1 MDQQTRVGSTAALLA
16 VGLMA
21 FGPSIVKLS
30 DLPEMTFVLWRLL
43 FGALGYAIVLVATG
57 QHFGWME
64 LRRSVLGGL
73 IFGVNLVFFMVSM
86 RRTSAANAVVI
97 GALQPVILLGVAARM
112 FGERQPVIL
121 LGVAARMFGE
131 RSHRSLYG
139 WSAVSIGGVAL
150 AMYASSG
157 VGVATRTGDLLALV
171 TMLLFSLYYVV
182 SKRAR
187 SELEAVPYQLGLTIV
202 AALTILPA
210 ALIVGHPISPP
221 VGSDWWPVVLMAVV
235 PGTGHLLTNFAHAHV
250 SLPVMGLIGLLF
262 TAIAPLY
269 AWWLIGEKIGGLQA
283 VGMAVVVAALAVVIT
298 RPVDQVTT

>member
-1 MDQQTRVGSTAALLA
+1 MDQQTRVGRTAALLA
-16 VGLMA
+16 VSLMA
-21 FGPSIVKLS
+21 FGPSIVKMS
-30 DLPEMTFVLWRLL
+30 DLLELTFVLWRLL
-43 FGALGYAIVLVATG
+43 FAALGYAVVLVATRRR
-57 QHFGWME
+57 FGWLV

-73 IFGVNLVFFMVSM
+73 IFGMNLVFFMASM

-97 GALQPVILLGVAARM
+97 LALQPVILLGVAARM
-112 FGERQPVIL
+112 FGERP
-121 LGVAARMFGE
+121 
-131 RSHRSLYG
+131 HRSLYG

-157 VGVATRTGDLLALV
+157 VGVATRSGDLLALI

-187 SELEAVPYQLGLTIV
+187 SELDSVPYQLGLTIV
-202 AALTILPA
+202 AALTILPV

-221 VGSDWWPVVLMAVV
+221 VGSDWWPVVLMAAI
-235 PGTGHLLTNFAHAHV
+235 PGTGHLLTNYAHAHV

-269 AWWLIGEKIGGLQA
+269 AWWLVGEEVGGLQA
-283 VGMAVVVAALAVVIT
+283 MGMAVVVAALAVVVT
-298 RPVDQVTT
+298 RPIEPVPV

>member
-1 MDQQTRVGSTAALLA
+1 
-16 VGLMA
+16 
-21 FGPSIVKLS
+21 
-30 DLPEMTFVLWRLL
+30 
-43 FGALGYAIVLVATG
+43 
-57 QHFGWME
+57 
-64 LRRSVLGGL
+64 
-73 IFGVNLVFFMVSM
+73 
-86 RRTSAANAVVI
+86 
-97 GALQPVILLGVAARM
+97 
-112 FGERQPVIL
+112 
-121 LGVAARMFGE
+121 
-131 RSHRSLYG
+131 
-139 WSAVSIGGVAL
+139 
-150 AMYASSG
+150 
-157 VGVATRTGDLLALV
+157 
-171 TMLLFSLYYVV
+171 MLLFSFYYVV

>member
-97 GALQPVILLGVAARM
+97 GAL
-112 FGERQPVIL
+112 QPVIL

>member
-1 MDQQTRVGSTAALLA
+1 MDQQTRVGRTAALLA
-16 VGLMA
+16 VSLMA
-21 FGPSIVKLS
+21 FGPSIVKMS
-30 DLPEMTFVLWRLL
+30 DLLELTFVLWRLL
-43 FGALGYAIVLVATG
+43 FAALGYAVVLVATRRR
-57 QHFGWME
+57 FGWLV

-73 IFGVNLVFFMVSM
+73 IFGMNLVFFMASM

-112 FGERQPVIL
+112 FGERP
-121 LGVAARMFGE
+121 
-131 RSHRSLYG
+131 HRSLYG

-171 TMLLFSLYYVV
+171 TMLLFALYYVA

-187 SELEAVPYQLGLTIV
+187 SELDSVPYQLGLTIV
-202 AALTILPA
+202 AALTVLPV

-221 VGSDWWPVVLMAVV
+221 VGSDWWPVVLMAVI

-262 TAIAPLY
+262 TVIAPLY
-269 AWWLIGEKIGGLQA
+269 AWWLVGEEVGGLQA
-283 VGMAVVVAALAVVIT
+283 AGMAVVVAALAVVVT
-298 RPVDQVTT
+298 RPIESVPV

>member
-112 FGERQPVIL
+112 FGERP
-121 LGVAARMFGE
+121 
-131 RSHRSLYG
+131 HRSLYG

-171 TMLLFSLYYVV
+171 TMLLFSFYYVV

>member
-112 FGERQPVIL
+112 FGERP
-121 LGVAARMFGE
+121 
-131 RSHRSLYG
+131 HRSLYG

>member
-1 MDQQTRVGSTAALLA
+1 MDQQTRVGRTAALLA
-16 VGLMA
+16 VSLMA
-21 FGPSIVKLS
+21 FGPSIVKMS
-30 DLPEMTFVLWRLL
+30 DLLELTFVLWRLL
-43 FGALGYAIVLVATG
+43 FAALGYAVVLVATRRR
-57 QHFGWME
+57 FGWLV

-73 IFGVNLVFFMVSM
+73 IFGVNLVFFMASM

-112 FGERQPVIL
+112 FGERP
-121 LGVAARMFGE
+121 
-131 RSHRSLYG
+131 HRSLYG

-171 TMLLFSLYYVV
+171 TMLLFALYYVA

-187 SELEAVPYQLGLTIV
+187 SELDSVPYQLGLTIV
-202 AALTILPA
+202 AALTVLPV
-210 ALIVGHPISPP
+210 ALILGHPISPP
-221 VGSDWWPVVLMAVV
+221 VGSDWWPVVLMAVI

-262 TAIAPLY
+262 TVIAPLY
-269 AWWLIGEKIGGLQA
+269 AWWLVGEEVGGLQA
-283 VGMAVVVAALAVVIT
+283 VGMAVVVAALAVVVT
-298 RPVDQVTT
+298 RPIESVPV

>member
-97 GALQPVILLGVAARM
+97 VALQPVILLGVAARM
-112 FGERQPVIL
+112 FGERP
-121 LGVAARMFGE
+121 
-131 RSHRSLYG
+131 HRSLYG

>member
-1 MDQQTRVGSTAALLA
+1 MKFTRKSRVGAVVPTASMADIAFLL
-16 VGLMA
+16 
-21 FGPSIVKLS
+21 
-30 DLPEMTFVLWRLL
+30 
-43 FGALGYAIVLVATG
+43 
-57 QHFGWME
+57 
-64 LRRSVLGGL
+64 
-73 IFGVNLVFFMVSM
+73 LVFFMVSM

-112 FGERQPVIL
+112 FGERP
-121 LGVAARMFGE
+121 
-131 RSHRSLYG
+131 HRSLYG